1 MKKIFLSRYLIL
13 IIVIG
18 FFLFGCATTTTE
30 YKMVK
35 AECSSQAYQQYPI
48 DNHIEVKTEYRQVR
62 VKTGE
67 ICRQHG
73 GVLKMVSCDTQYAY
87 KSEPYQKK
95 VSVDLNADKRD
106 QTISSCTRSQCLTK
120 YGNEKC

>member
-1 MKKIFLSRYLIL
+1 MKKIFFSRYLIL

-35 AECSSQAYQQYPI
+35 GECSSQAYQQYPI
-48 DNHIEVKTEYRQVR
+48 DNHVEVKTEYRQVR
-62 VKTGE
+62 VKTGQS
-67 ICRQHG
+67 CRQG
-73 GVLKMVSCDTQYAY
+73 GLAPTFCTTQYAY
-87 KSEPYQKK
+87 KSEPYQTK
-95 VSVDLNADKRD
+95 VSVDLNADIRD